1 VKDGEYEEVFFER
14 VKIYTLDELVD
25 LHEKAGFLVEN
36 VFVDYHLNAFSAKES
51 QRIIINSRKK

>member
-1 VKDGEYEEVFFER
+1 VFFER

-36 VFVDYHLNAFSAKES
+36 VFGDYHLNAFSAKES